1 MLRDVAPMPARIISM
16 IARLYRPVVTG
27 LLPVALIACMN
38 PPPTAAEPGD
48 AVPLGID
55 LGGFGPVIASA
66 PLELPAHA
74 IHAKVQGASP
84 RYSDMQM
91 AHAGRNDA
99 HGTGTV
105 NSVDPAQH
113 KVNLSHNPIPEIGW
127 PAMTMEFP
135 VAPSIDLKAIKPGA
149 RVNFTIEQGQGGMY
163 EINAIAPAG
172 GGR

>member
-1 MLRDVAPMPARIISM
+1 M
-16 IARLYRPVVTG
+16 IARLYRPLVMG

-38 PPPTAAEPGD
+38 SPPTAGEPSA

-55 LGGFGPVIASA
+55 LGGSGTVIASA
-66 PLELPAHA
+66 QSELPARA
-74 IHAKVQGASP
+74 IRAEADTASP
-84 RYSDMQM
+84 RHSDMQM
-91 AHAGRNDA
+91 AHAGHNDA

-135 VAPSIDLKAIKPGA
+135 VAQTVDLKAIKPGT
-149 RVNFTIEQGQGGMY
+149 RVNFTIEQQPGGMY
-163 EINAIAPAG
+163 EIRAIAPVG
-172 GGR
+172 VRQ

>member
-1 MLRDVAPMPARIISM
+1 M
-16 IARLYRPVVTG
+16 IARLYRPLVTG

-38 PPPTAAEPGD
+38 SPPTSAEPGA

-55 LGGFGPVIASA
+55 LGSSGCALAITGPELPARVIHAVAEAASA
-66 PLELPAHA
+66 PH
-74 IHAKVQGASP
+74 
-84 RYSDMQM
+84 RDMQM
-91 AHAGRNDA
+91 AHAGHNDA

-135 VAPSIDLKAIKPGA
+135 VAPSIDLTAIKPGT
-149 RVNFTIEQGQGGMY
+149 RVNFTIEQQPGGMY
-163 EINAIAPAG
+163 EIRAIAPAG
-172 GGR
+172 ARP